1 MVGDDIVYFKRCS
14 EAQCG
19 MPGHPDNLSA
29 RIAFYAD
36 ATVAASPLD

>member
-19 MPGHPDNLSA
+19 MPGYPDNLSA